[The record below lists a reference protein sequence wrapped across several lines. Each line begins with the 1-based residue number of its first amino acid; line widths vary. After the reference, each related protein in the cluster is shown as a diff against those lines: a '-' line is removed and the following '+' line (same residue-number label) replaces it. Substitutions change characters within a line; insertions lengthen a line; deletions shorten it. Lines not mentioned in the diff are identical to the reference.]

1 MSHIN
6 THWKWLQVFFYCQ
19 SCLHRLAMLA
29 VEGCKPYS
37 FVDLARDLCYARSL
51 VFVPIFLSG
60 FRRSEANCA

>member
-1 MSHIN
+1 
-6 THWKWLQVFFYCQ
+6 
-19 SCLHRLAMLA
+19 MLA